1 VIICAG
7 KIEMFHFAT
16 PVGIGMT
23 DVSINLTRLCI
34 EKRPES
40 LLFIGSAGSY
50 GEKKIFEIIESRSA
64 CNIEN
69 SFLDGHSYTP
79 IDNVVSTAK
88 DVSRETRQADDNSLS
103 SVVLKPERWSEAT
116 REGRET
122 RQADDNSLSSVVLKP
137 KRWSEA
143 TREGRETRQADDNS
157 FSQRVAST
165 RSSVVLKPER
175 WSEATRE
182 GRETLVNCSNYIT
195 ANSRY
200 AKAYLEKN
208 IHLENMEFYAV
219 LKVAKEFGI
228 PAGGVFVVTNYCD
241 ENAHETFKKN
251 HKEAL
256 RRLAAYVDQ
265 NIKS

>member
-1 VIICAG
+1 MIICAG
-7 KIEMFHFAT
+7 KIETFNFAT

-23 DVSINLTRLCI
+23 DVSINLTRLCM
-34 EKRPES
+34 EKRPEF
-40 LLFIGSAGSY
+40 LLFVGSAGSY

-69 SFLDGHSYTP
+69 SFLEGHSYTP
-79 IDNVVSTAK
+79 IDNVVSAAEE
-88 DVSRETRQADDNSLS
+88 VS
-103 SVVLKPERWSEAT
+103 
-116 REGRET
+116 
-122 RQADDNSLSSVVLKP
+122 
-137 KRWSEA
+137 
-143 TREGRETRQADDNS
+143 RETRQADDNS

-200 AKAYLEKN
+200 AKEYLKKN

-219 LKVAKEFGI
+219 LKVAEKFGI

-241 ENAHETFKKN
+241 EHAHETFKKN
-251 HKEAL
+251 HKEAMQ
-256 RRLAAYVDQ
+256 RLASYM
-265 NIKS
+265 NHKNKELRIP